1 MPDVFMPR
9 LSDTMT
15 EGAIARWIKAEGDQ
29 VHRGDVLAEV
39 ETDKAVM
46 DLEAFED
53 GVLERVLVPAG
64 QTMPIGAP
72 VAVIGDGN
80 EATVSPDETSASGP
94 TAPPAGGTPP
104 PAPPAGGTPP
114 PAPPG
119 GGAPAPTSSPTA
131 PDGDDTVTLK
141 ASEPAGERE
150 PTAGP
155 AKASPVVRALSRAHG
170 IDLSTVT
177 GTGPGGRIIRVDIEK
192 LLADAGSTSPG
203 TATPGEAV
211 TPPPAVTPPAPA
223 AVRTPAPP
231 TTTADNRSPA
241 LPGADDEVLPLS
253 TIRRVTA
260 RRLTEA
266 AAVPQFSLTT
276 VLDARRLVD
285 FRTEINER
293 LAPTG
298 TKVSVTD
305 LLVRACAVAL
315 RAHPEVNSSF
325 GGDSIVRHRRVH
337 VGIAVALED
346 GLIVPVLH
354 DADRKSVGEI
364 GSEARE
370 LAALARAGK
379 LTPDGF
385 TGGTFT
391 ISNLGMYGIDSFT
404 AVLNPPE
411 AAILAV
417 GAVSDQAFVRDGQV
431 TIHPALNLTLT
442 VDHRVLDGASA
453 AAFLRDLTGLLT
465 EPLRI
470 VV

>member
-64 QTMPIGAP
+64 QTVPIGAP
-72 VAVIGDGN
+72 VAVIGDGSG
-80 EATVSPDETSASGP
+80 ASDAPGKTSASGP
-94 TAPPAGGTPP
+94 TA
-104 PAPPAGGTPP
+104 APPAGGI
-114 PAPPG
+114 PAPM
-119 GGAPAPTSSPTA
+119 SSPTA
-131 PDGDDTVTLK
+131 PDSDDTVT
-141 ASEPAGERE
+141 AEAAERE
-150 PTAGP
+150 PAAGRP
-155 AKASPVVRALSRAHG
+155 KASPVVRALSRTHG

-177 GTGPGGRIIRVDIEK
+177 GTGPGGRIIRVDVEK
-192 LLADAGSTSPG
+192 LLADAGSTPPG
-203 TATPGEAV
+203 TAMTQGTAVTPGDAV
-211 TPPPAVTPPAPA
+211 TPPPAVPPAVPA
-223 AVRTPAPP
+223 
-231 TTTADNRSPA
+231 
-241 LPGADDEVLPLS
+241 ADDEVVPLS

-276 VLDARRLVD
+276 VLDARRLVE

-325 GGDSIVRHRRVH
+325 GGDSIIRHRRVH

-346 GLIVPVLH
+346 GLIVPVIQ

-370 LAALARAGK
+370 LAARARAGK
-379 LTPDGF
+379 LTPDRF

-431 TIHPALNLTLT
+431 TIHPAMKVTLT

-453 AAFLRDLTGLLT
+453 AAFLRDLTDLLT

>member
-53 GVLERVLVPAG
+53 GILERVLVPAG
-64 QTMPIGAP
+64 QTVPIGAR
-72 VAVIGDGN
+72 VALIGDGSG
-80 EATVSPDETSASGP
+80 ATASLGETSASGP
-94 TAPPAGGTPP
+94 TPPPAGGTL
-104 PAPPAGGTPP
+104 
-114 PAPPG
+114 
-119 GGAPAPTSSPTA
+119 APASNPAA
-131 PDGDDTVTLK
+131 PDGDDTVTAK
-141 ASEPAGERE
+141 ASKPAPEHE
-150 PTAGP
+150 PTTGRP
-155 AKASPVVRALSRAHG
+155 KASPVVRALSRTHG

-177 GTGPGGRIIRVDIEK
+177 GTGPGGRIIRVDIER

-203 TATPGEAV
+203 TATPGETV
-211 TPPPAVTPPAPA
+211 TAPLAVTPPAPA

-231 TTTADNRSPA
+231 TTTAENRSSAVPA
-241 LPGADDEVLPLS
+241 ADDEVVPLS

-276 VLDARRLVD
+276 VLDARRLVG

-346 GLIVPVLH
+346 GLIVPVIH
-354 DADRKSVGEI
+354 DADRKSVSEI

-370 LAALARAGK
+370 LAARARAGK

-391 ISNLGMYGIDSFT
+391 ISNLGMYGIDNFT
-404 AVLNPPE
+404 ALLNPPE

-431 TIHPALNLTLT
+431 TIHPSLNLTLT

-453 AAFLRDLTGLLT
+453 AAFLRDLTGLLR